1 MFLFKKKSAQGE
13 TQNLS
18 EGELKERLFF
28 HDIINQTHGLLL
40 YFSQKEMSDESLC
53 PEEVK
58 MIASE
63 IKTLQSLIRD
73 HFNYKHKNLGQT
85 YDWVPFSYLQFSFS
99 YLKMTYLSDKDV
111 TISFKNDGAGELE
124 EVYYPAFYRI
134 MNNLI
139 KNIAE
144 SKSQKVEFLFH
155 LQRQGLFIETKNSMN
170 SGMEKSVPDHL
181 SRVILSESSPQIMGL
196 GLESIHH
203 LASEN
208 GGDFTFE
215 IIDGQWINRIFLPVR
230 ASKLEKIPA

>member
-1 MFLFKKKSAQGE
+1 MFSFKKKSAQGE

-40 YFSQKEMSDESLC
+40 YFSQKEMSHESLC

-144 SKSQKVEFLFH
+144 SKSQKVEFFFH

-208 GGDFTFE
+208 GGEFSFE

-230 ASKLEKIPA
+230 ASKSEKIPA

>member
-1 MFLFKKKSAQGE
+1 MFSFKKKSEQKHQE
-13 TQNLS
+13 TIS
-18 EGELKERLFF
+18 ESELKERLFF

-40 YFSQKEMSDESLC
+40 YFSQKEMSHESLS

-58 MIASE
+58 MITSE
-63 IKTLQSLIRD
+63 VKTLQSLIRD

-99 YLKMTYLSDKDV
+99 YLKMTYLADKDV
-111 TISFKNDGAGELE
+111 TINFKNDGAGDE
-124 EVYYPAFYRI
+124 EEIYYPAFYRI

-144 SKSQKVEFLFH
+144 SRSQKVEFFFH
-155 LQRQGLFIETKNSMN
+155 LKSTGLSIETKNSMN
-170 SGMEKSVPDHL
+170 DGKEKSIPDHL
-181 SRVILSESSPQIMGL
+181 TRAILSESNSQVIGL

-208 GGDFTFE
+208 GGEFAFE
-215 IIDGQWINRIFLPVR
+215 IVEGFWINRIFLPVR
-230 ASKLEKIPA
+230 ALKSEKIPA